1 MRNVTWRRLELSGFG
16 LYRGRVTAEFQPG
29 LNVLVAP
36 NEHGKSTL
44 VAGLAGVI
52 FGLPGTSDTDSFG
65 QGRFRNWTGP
75 ADFQGEVEFEVGG
88 EVYRIRRNF
97 ANHRV
102 FLVRRQGT
110 GWIEEAAGE
119 HNPRGRRPNV
129 VYQAQLDRLLGI
141 GSRELFEATFCIV
154 QPLPAEYQLGGLVQ
168 GFVSGAGSSR
178 YEAALKD
185 LEGALKRITRFT
197 ADRGVTGVNMRNE
210 GRLEE
215 VTARIAELS
224 VRLEQSRR
232 SVDSLQAVQQRL
244 EAANQQRDA
253 AKVALEQRRAAL
265 AAWGEWRQHRRDYQ
279 LALRQRRQ
287 IADALQAWT
296 EKEKGLAALRERL
309 SLTWASFEAAAAL
322 LRSPDAVEAGVE
334 ELATCT
340 ERLAADEALLAER
353 RGALQRVAER
363 RVRAEEESRMALA
376 EVDAEVVRLEEGL
389 ARLLPWGTWGVSPT
403 AQVAL
408 ARERAQACQGL
419 FRQFEAIRRRRMDLE
434 AELASRYAP
443 LADLPAEARQALLAY
458 QTREQLLSNEL
469 AQAQAELAA
478 ARRQVAA
485 ADGEKAAFER
495 AYADIEEL
503 GDECI
508 GAVEALVRARQEQA
522 RLSEELAVIERA
534 DRDAGRSAR
543 RRWVRASLSAASVLL
558 LGILSG
564 GVTGA
569 TGRGGLWGLALG
581 IVLACLWL
589 LPGSRARRRIAAHR
603 RAQRE
608 RFTAAHEAA
617 IASIRLMSGPLG
629 SRATLPLAELGELR
643 QRLVQRRAERER
655 LSRLAREAPLEDHIS
670 SLAARVAAAEAAKAQ
685 LAGLVQPIETA
696 CGEPADRAV
705 AAWLKRQEEL
715 QELAEEAGRLAAAEF
730 NASPDEIRSLP
741 ATRLAGPWAALW
753 QFACFAGMAP
763 DVPATGAGASGEEA
777 VGALPR
783 LMRWC
788 DQVGPVGW
796 DALAAEA
803 AEWERLAR
811 ERSRLAD
818 RRHAIQEKL
827 ASELADLENQRAG
840 EEAAI
845 AALDREL
852 AQKRAERTRR
862 LEPFMAIWEAAA
874 NDPARARALCREWRG
889 ERAALAEQE
898 AAARAVL
905 QAQGAANPDELKQKL
920 DEADLFARTALA
932 AAQALEERHPG
943 LPRVR
948 ESQAEAELEE
958 RYRALQDEVSTCEA
972 RLSESQAEWSRL
984 WQEQALLMRPDVLNV
999 AAAEQ
1004 ELLSLLAERD
1014 RLTEEAEVLAIAH
1027 RELRAAATE
1036 FQTTYRDRLAAGIT
1050 AHFQRLTG
1058 TARRVA
1064 LDEGLALV
1072 VHEPDGAACA
1082 VAQLSQGARDQL
1094 FLAVRLAIADWV
1106 SDEVRLPFVL
1116 DDPFVNFDSRRLENM
1131 RAVIADIARD
1141 RQVILLAHGAEFA
1154 AWGRPV
1160 ALTA

>member
-1 MRNVTWRRLELSGFG
+1 MRTVTWRRLELSGFG
-16 LYRGRVTAEFQPG
+16 RYRGRVTAEFESG

-52 FGLPGTSDTDSFG
+52 FGLPGTSDTESFG

-88 EVYRIRRNF
+88 DVYRIRRNF

-185 LEGALKRITRFT
+185 LEGSLKRVTRFT
-197 ADRGVTGVNMRNE
+197 ADRGVTAVNMRNE

-215 VTARIAELS
+215 VTGRIAELS
-224 VRLEQSRR
+224 GRLEQSRR

-253 AKVALEQRRAAL
+253 AKGALEQRRAAL
-265 AAWGEWRQHRRDYQ
+265 AVWSDWRQHRRDYQ
-279 LALRQRRQ
+279 SALRQHRQ
-287 IADALQAWT
+287 RADAWQAWT
-296 EKEKGLAALRERL
+296 EKEKELAALRERL
-309 SLTWASFEAAAAL
+309 GRTWAAFEAAAGP

-334 ELATCT
+334 ALATHT

-363 RVRAEEESRMALA
+363 RARVEEESRAALA
-376 EVDAEVVRLEEGL
+376 EVDAEVARIEKAL
-389 ARLLPWGTWGVSPT
+389 AQLFPWGTWGESPT
-403 AQVAL
+403 GPVAL
-408 ARERAQACQGL
+408 AQERAQVFRGL
-419 FRQFEAIRRRRMDLE
+419 FRQFEALRRQQVEGE
-434 AELASRYAP
+434 AELATRYGP
-443 LADLPAEARQALLAY
+443 LVDLPEEARQALLAY
-458 QTREQLLSNEL
+458 ESREQLLSNEL

-485 ADGEKAAFER
+485 ADGEKVAFER

-503 GDECI
+503 DDECV

-522 RLSEELAVIERA
+522 RLSEELAAIDRA
-534 DRDAGRSAR
+534 NREAARSAR
-543 RRWVRASLSAASVLL
+543 RRWVLAFWSAAGVLA
-558 LGILSG
+558 LGLFFG
-564 GVTGA
+564 GATGE

-581 IVLACLWL
+581 AVLACLWL
-589 LPGSRARRRIAAHR
+589 LPGSPSRRRIAAHR
-603 RAQRE
+603 RAQLE

-617 IASIRLMSGPLG
+617 IASIRLVSGPLG

-643 QRLVQRRAERER
+643 QRLVQRRAEMER
-655 LSRLAREAPLEDHIS
+655 LSRLARETPPEGRILDLTDRI
-670 SLAARVAAAEAAKAQ
+670 AAAESAKAR
-685 LAGLVQPIETA
+685 LAGLAQPIEAA
-696 CGEPADRAV
+696 CGVPADRAV

-715 QELAEEAGRLAAAEF
+715 QELAEQTRRLAATEF
-730 NASPDEIRSLP
+730 NASPEQIGSLP
-741 ATRLAGPWAALW
+741 ATALSGPWAALW
-753 QFACFAGMAP
+753 QFACFAGLAP
-763 DVPATGAGASGEEA
+763 EAPSAGAQASGDEA
-777 VGALPR
+777 AGALPR
-783 LMRWC
+783 LMQWC
-788 DQVGPVGW
+788 DQMGPEGW
-796 DALAAEA
+796 NALAVEA

-811 ERSRLAD
+811 ARNRLAD
-818 RRHAIQEKL
+818 RRRSVEEKL
-827 ASELADLENQRAG
+827 ESELADLEQQRAA
-840 EEAAI
+840 EETAI
-845 AALDREL
+845 DTLDREL
-852 AQKRAERTRR
+852 EQKRADRARR
-862 LEPFMAIWEAAA
+862 IEALVAIWEAAGG
-874 NDPARARALCREWRG
+874 DPARARALCREWRG
-889 ERAALAEQE
+889 ERAALAEHE
-898 AAARAVL
+898 AGARAVL
-905 QAQGAANPDELKQKL
+905 QGQGAADPDELREKL

-943 LPRVR
+943 LPQVR
-948 ESQAEAELEE
+948 ESHADAELEE
-958 RYRALQDEVSTCEA
+958 RYRALQEEVAACEA
-972 RLSESQAEWSRL
+972 RLSESQGEWSRL
-984 WQEQALLMRPDVLNV
+984 WQEQAPLMRPDVLNV

-1004 ELLSLLAERD
+1004 ELLALLAERD
-1014 RLTEEAEVLAIAH
+1014 RLVEEAEVLAIAH

-1064 LDEGLALV
+1064 LDEALTLAA
-1072 VHEPDGAACA
+1072 HEPDGAACA

-1141 RQVILLAHGAEFA
+1141 RQVILLAHGDEFT

-1160 ALTA
+1160 ALGA